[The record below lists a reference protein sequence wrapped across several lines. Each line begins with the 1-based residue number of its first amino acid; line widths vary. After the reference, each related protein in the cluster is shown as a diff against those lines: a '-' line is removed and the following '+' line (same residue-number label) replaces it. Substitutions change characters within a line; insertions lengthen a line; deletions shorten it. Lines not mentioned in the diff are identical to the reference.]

1 MRAKNASNKEFKTLV
16 ISILNELAESIDQ
29 NTDHLNKEPQNIKK
43 WRKVK
48 LKIDNSMFEIK
59 KKKTKNLLEE
69 VKSRLIMKN
78 ISVIWKIE

>member
-59 KKKTKNLLEE
+59 KKKKKNKKP
-69 VKSRLIMKN
+69 VRRS
-78 ISVIWKIE
+78 